1 MTVQAEGKDLGS
13 LVRENCWRWV
23 WERDL
28 DAFLR
33 WEMKSCSRKS
43 ELRLYIFGLKRWF
56 CQTRDLNK
64 SGIHASA
71 NKRLLSRAW
80 RQKQTHNIAGGR
92 KSLKNNL

>member
-1 MTVQAEGKDLGS
+1 MGS
-13 LVRENCWRWV
+13 LVCENCWRWV

-33 WEMKSCSRKS
+33 WEMKNCSRKS
-43 ELRLYIFGLKRWF
+43 ELRLYILGLKRLF

-64 SGIHASA
+64 RGIDASA

-80 RQKQTHNIAGGR
+80 RQKLTETHNLVGG
-92 KSLKNNL
+92 LKPQIVLQRLLRN